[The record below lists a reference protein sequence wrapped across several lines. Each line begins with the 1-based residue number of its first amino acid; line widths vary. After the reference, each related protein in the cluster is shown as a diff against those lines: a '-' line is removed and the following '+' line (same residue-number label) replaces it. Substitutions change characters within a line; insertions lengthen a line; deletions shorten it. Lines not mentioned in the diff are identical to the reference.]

1 MYELISDKG
10 EIYTMLDFSKAVD
23 HRQTLESLIELGEYL
38 NLPEGWS
45 YRSRVLH
52 DDLVLN
58 SERGSYVT
66 QDEYLNTYQKT
77 STAKIYVAH

>member
-1 MYELISDKG
+1 
-10 EIYTMLDFSKAVD
+10 MLDFSKAVD
-23 HRQTLESLIELGEYL
+23 HKQTLESLTELGEHL

-58 SERGSYVT
+58 SEISSYVT